1 MPLFARAARP
11 HPGPAAT
18 EPQIPFVR
26 STRADTVVP
35 PMRSSPSSL
44 SGPTV
49 DSPDAAGAIGQAL
62 QDFDPASRNRG
73 HRYFQSHRVTSL
85 RKISPTVVIA
95 QVQGSV
101 SYEVEL
107 ERSTPTWTGRCSC
120 PVESGCKHVFAAL
133 LAWREQLGQPSA
145 PGAAAGLR
153 DFRQQ
158 LEPVLAAKLGRTLT
172 AQEGAFLG
180 GLAAAFENFRQ
191 TGIVHAADVQRLGYH
206 TREMDQSRRY
216 ALYSD
221 WWDKPPGTPLE
232 LWNYIAHDLQSSG
245 QAVPDFLR
253 PVTDTTGVIAAR
265 QRRQHAQLI
274 ARWHDRL
281 RAANRPAATDPEA
294 DAKLVPLQ
302 VRLCLGI
309 AGWTLETRPDDTAPW
324 KSAPASFLERTL
336 RETNRSLAQFDTTP
350 ATFAFLSIC
359 QTQLLARYRLVL
371 KPEDREGRATLHRLL
386 LHPLARTLVVT
397 SAGQPVTIA
406 PEPLVHALAPA
417 TGPDRDFVLAL
428 QFPDGSPVP
437 AAALYLPGKPDLYL
451 HDGRVHRG
459 PAPLDGESSS
469 AALIPADVI
478 DDPATLQLLRQL
490 GARLPPE
497 LTERC
502 LDVTL
507 RPRLE
512 CELRT
517 NGLGDEIF
525 ALTLV
530 AHAPEL
536 RVRHVRVADGWEP
549 DDTLGPA
556 AEPPPGK
563 FHAFDHR
570 RAEAVAAQLPAAK
583 LAYDLHEV
591 CWTRRVTRAFPDE
604 FVAWRESLPAD
615 VEVHAT
621 GELASLLGATVKARI
636 DVTLLE
642 SDTHRDWFDLALA
655 LKPEDSTL
663 TSAELALL
671 LRARGKLVRLPG
683 KGWRRLTVEID
694 GAPAAALEAAGFDPA
709 TLAASALA
717 GEKQRF
723 HALQLAHAGVTQFL
737 PERQAAALR
746 ARATELARP
755 AAPAVPAT
763 LRAELRPYQKE
774 GFEFLAFLSANRLGG
789 VLADDMGLGK
799 TVQTLAW
806 LLWLHEQQPAD
817 DPLRVLIVSP
827 KSVVGNWEAET
838 AKFAPLLATVRFAP
852 GTEPPPPPAARK
864 RGRDATPAAP
874 PTLTL
879 ANYTQLRIAGPHF
892 TAQTWHAVV
901 LDEGQFI
908 KTPTSKVAQVAREL
922 RAERRLVLTGTPVEN
937 RLLDLWSLFAFALP
951 GLLGPQAAFK
961 RLYAQDNPLALS
973 RLRTR
978 VRHFLLRRTKAQVAA
993 DLPPRTEEDVLVELE
1008 GDQRALY
1015 DVELKRARA
1024 ALLKIGSDREFD
1036 RARFHILA
1044 SLLRLR
1050 QICCHPGLVAPAL
1063 RNSAAAK
1070 LDELAERLEELRA
1083 EGHQVLV
1090 FSQFVTMLELIRE
1103 RLVALKIPH
1112 LLLTGQT
1119 EDRDALVREFQQDR
1133 DKTVF
1138 LLSLK
1143 AAGFGLNLT
1152 AASYVVLFDP
1162 WWNPAVEAQ
1171 AIDRTH
1177 RIGQTVPVNAYRFIA
1192 RGTVEEKIR
1201 SLQRE
1206 KAALAGAV
1214 VQEES
1219 LAQVL
1224 DLESLRHVLG

>member
-1 MPLFARAARP
+1 
-11 HPGPAAT
+11 
-18 EPQIPFVR
+18 
-26 STRADTVVP
+26 
-35 PMRSSPSSL
+35 MRSSPSSL
-44 SGPTV
+44 TGPAV
-49 DSPDAAGAIGQAL
+49 DSPDAADAIGQAL

-73 HRYFQSHRVTSL
+73 HRYFQSHCVTSL
-85 RKISPTVVIA
+85 RKISPTVVHA
-95 QVQGSV
+95 VVHGSFPY
-101 SYEVEL
+101 SVEL
-107 ERSTPTWTGRCSC
+107 ERSTPRWTGRCSC
-120 PVESGCKHVFAAL
+120 PVGTGCKHIFAAL
-133 LAWREQLGQPSA
+133 LAWRQQLTQPST
-145 PGAAAGLR
+145 PAAA
-153 DFRQQ
+153 DAPQAFREQ
-158 LEPVLAAKLGRTLT
+158 LEPVLAAKLGRPLGV
-172 AQEGAFLG
+172 QEGAFLD
-180 GLAAAFENFRQ
+180 GLAIAFRNFLQ
-191 TGIVHAADVQRLGYH
+191 TGIVHTGDVQRLGYR

-232 LWNYIAHDLQSSG
+232 LWNYIAHDIQSSG
-245 QAVPDFLR
+245 QAVPEFLR
-253 PVTDTTGVIAAR
+253 PVTDTTGVVAAR

-294 DAKLVPLQ
+294 DARLVPLQ
-302 VRLCLGI
+302 LRLCLGA
-309 AGWTLETRPDDTAPW
+309 AGWSVETRPDDAAPW

-336 RETNRSLAQFDTTP
+336 RETNRSLAQFDASP
-350 ATFAFLSIC
+350 ATFAFLAIC

-397 SAGQPVTIA
+397 PAGQPVTIA
-406 PEPLVHALAPA
+406 AEPLVRALTPA
-417 TGPDRDFVLAL
+417 NGPGRDFVLAL

-469 AALIPADVI
+469 AALIPAEVV

-490 GARLPPE
+490 GTRLPGE
-497 LTERC
+497 LTARC
-502 LDVTL
+502 IDVAL
-507 RPRLE
+507 QPRIE

-517 NGLGDEIF
+517 NGLGDELF

-536 RVRHVRVADGWEP
+536 RVRHVRLADSWEP
-549 DDTLGPA
+549 DDALGPA
-556 AEPPPGK
+556 AAPPPGK

-570 RAEAVAAQLPAAK
+570 RAEAIAAQLPAAR
-583 LAYDLHEV
+583 LAYDAHV
-591 CWTRRVTRAFPDE
+591 ACWTRRVTRAFPDE
-604 FVAWRESLPAD
+604 FVAWREGLPAD

-636 DVTLLE
+636 DFTLLE
-642 SDTHRDWFDLALA
+642 NETHRDWFDLALA

-663 TSAELALL
+663 TPAEIALL

-694 GAPAAALEAAGFDPA
+694 GAPAAALEAAGFEPA
-709 TLAASALA
+709 TLAAAALA
-717 GEKQRF
+717 GEQQRF
-723 HALQLAHAGVTQFL
+723 HALQLANAGITQFL
-737 PERQAAALR
+737 PERQAAVLR

-806 LLWLHEQQPAD
+806 LLWLHELQPAA
-817 DPLRVLIVSP
+817 DPLRVLIVCP

-838 AKFAPLLATVRFAP
+838 AKFAPLLATVRFAGP
-852 GTEPPPPPAARK
+852 ETSPAPSAAR
-864 RGRDATPAAP
+864 

-879 ANYTQLRIAGPHF
+879 TNYTQLRIAAAHF

-908 KTPTSKVAQVAREL
+908 KTPTSKVAQVARAL
-922 RAERRLVLTGTPVEN
+922 RSERRLVLTGTPVEN

-961 RLYAQDNPLALS
+961 RLYAQENPLALS

-1008 GDQRALY
+1008 GDQRTLY
-1015 DVELKRARA
+1015 EAELKRARA
-1024 ALLKIGSDREFD
+1024 ALLKVGTAREFD

-1050 QICCHPGLVAPAL
+1050 QICCHPTLVDPTLRTAP
-1063 RNSAAAK
+1063 SAK
-1070 LDELAERLEELRA
+1070 LDELADRLEELRA

-1090 FSQFVTMLELIRE
+1090 FSQFVTMLELVRE
-1103 RLVALKIPH
+1103 RLVAQEIPH

-1119 EDRDALVREFQQDR
+1119 EDRDALVREFQADK

-1177 RIGQTVPVNAYRFIA
+1177 RIGQTVPVNAYRLIA

-1201 SLQRE
+1201 ALQRE
-1206 KAALAGAV
+1206 KAALAGAI

-1219 LAQVL
+1219 LASVL
-1224 DLESLRHVLG
+1224 DLDSLRQVLS